1 MFILKDNIMSTL
13 TIPSVTAETICR
25 DIEILLLNKSNRYF
39 NDQRGSL
46 FDPTTLGLI
55 EPLLTIAIN
64 TVEEYFENIFQN
76 YRVYSPEFVGKNSTA
91 LYFEVT
97 FTAVD
102 MYNEPIEKRVIIAF
116 SIYAS
121 NLLTGILPHS
131 ITADLNV
138 SDFSAEIN
146 L

>member
-1 MFILKDNIMSTL
+1 MSTL

-25 DIEILLLNKSNRYF
+25 DIEILLLNKSNTYF

-46 FDPTTLGLI
+46 FDPTTLELI
-55 EPLLTIAIN
+55 EPLPTIAMN
-64 TVEEYFENIFQN
+64 TVKEYFENIFQN
-76 YRVYSPEFVGKNSTA
+76 CRIYSPEFVGKNNTA

-97 FTAVD
+97 FTAVG
-102 MYNEPIEKRVIIAF
+102 MYDEPIEKRVIVAF
-116 SIYAS
+116 SLYAS
-121 NLLTGILPHS
+121 NLLTGVLPHS